1 MLKSA
6 LAIFLVFAAPA
17 VSVSTSAVAA
27 DVAPAAAA
35 LSPLTDLLPLPARA
49 VPLDTESGS
58 PAGDGWVALVQNF
71 EVAVEGAA
79 DPLVA
84 AAAGR
89 LRARLEARTGMRLT
103 GGGRWRLTL
112 ACAEPAAPVQRV
124 GEDESYTLRIDA
136 GGARLEAPTPYG
148 VLRGLETFV
157 QLVRQGPGGWRLPA
171 ALVEDRPRFPWRG
184 LLLDS
189 CRHFLPLPAV
199 LRTLDGMAAA
209 KLNVLHWHLTEDQ
222 GFRVES
228 RVFPR
233 LHELGSDGLYYTQ
246 EQIREV
252 IAYARER
259 GIRVVPE
266 FDVPGHATAWLVGH
280 PELAAAPGPY
290 VVERRWGV
298 FDPVLDPT
306 REEVYDFLDRFLGEM
321 AALFPDP
328 FLHVGGDEV
337 NGVQWNAS
345 ERVREFKLAHG
356 LKSNEE
362 LHAHFNRRLLAILR
376 KHGKSM
382 IGWDEILQPDLPRD
396 AVIQSWRGVESLAQ
410 AARGG
415 WLGLLSSGWYL
426 DHLRPAGLHYAVD
439 PHAGAVA
446 ELPPE
451 ARERILGGE
460 ACMWAEFVTPEML
473 DARVWPRAAA
483 IAERLWSPADVAKA
497 DAGGLDD
504 LYRRLAIFSLRLE
517 ELGLRHR
524 IDPRLM
530 LQRLADGPVAPALAE
545 FAALLEPVK
554 DYQRS
559 GSGRYTQLTPLNR
572 LVDAVAPESEAA
584 RAFGRTVDRFVESL
598 GDREAGG
605 ADGGAGAR
613 AAVGAEARGE
623 LVRRLIAWRQDAA
636 AGGELTAALAAA
648 PALAEAA
655 PLAADLAAL
664 GDLGLRALEHLDG
677 RSQLT
682 LRPADWD
689 LLARVGQPR
698 AELLLMVGPHVA
710 RLVEAAVRRRP

>member
-1 MLKSA
+1 MPRPILAVLLVLAA
-6 LAIFLVFAAPA
+6 LALA
-17 VSVSTSAVAA
+17 VSAVAA
-27 DVAPAAAA
+27 AAAGA
-35 LSPLTDLLPLPARA
+35 GAAAGPPSPLADLLPLPARA
-49 VPLDTESGS
+49 VPLAAAEAGS
-58 PAGDGWVALVQNF
+58 PAGDGWVALAQDF
-71 EVAVEGAA
+71 DVAVEGAA
-79 DPLVA
+79 DPLVTA
-84 AAAGR
+84 AAAR

-112 ACAEPAAPVQRV
+112 ACGEPAAPVQRV

-136 GGARLEAPTPYG
+136 AGARLAAPTPFG

-157 QLVRQGPGGWRLPA
+157 QLVRPGPDGWRLPA
-171 ALVEDRPRFPWRG
+171 ALIEDRPRFPWRG

-290 VVERRWGV
+290 VIERRWGV

-306 REEVYDFLDRFLGEM
+306 REEVYEFLDRFLGEM

-345 ERVREFKLAHG
+345 ERVREFKRAHG

-362 LHAHFNRRLLAILR
+362 LHAHFNRRLLAILQ

-396 AVIQSWRGVESLAQ
+396 AVIQSWRGAESLAQ

-426 DHLRPAGLHYAVD
+426 DHLRPAALHYAVD

-460 ACMWAEFVTPEML
+460 GCMWAEFVTPEML
-473 DARVWPRAAA
+473 DARLWPRAAA

-497 DAGGLDD
+497 DAAGLDD
-504 LYRRLAIFSLRLE
+504 LYRRLAIFGLRLE

-524 IDPRLM
+524 LDPRLM
-530 LQRLADGPVAPALAE
+530 LQRLADGPVTPVLAE

-598 GDREAGG
+598 GDGETR
-605 ADGGAGAR
+605 GAG
-613 AAVGAEARGE
+613 VGARGE
-623 LVRRLIAWRQDAA
+623 LVRELTAWRRDAGA
-636 AGGELTAALAAA
+636 DGELTAALAAA

-677 RSQLT
+677 GSTLT

-710 RLVEAAVRRRP
+710 RLVEAAVGRRP